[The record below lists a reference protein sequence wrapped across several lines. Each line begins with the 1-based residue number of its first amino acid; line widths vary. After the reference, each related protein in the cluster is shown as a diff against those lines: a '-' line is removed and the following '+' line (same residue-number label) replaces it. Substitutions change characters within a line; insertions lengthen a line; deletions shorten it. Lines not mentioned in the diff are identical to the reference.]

1 MPRDWP
7 QRLQEIPYGSPEALD
22 LVMLL
27 SDAAQLGLVNA
38 DQLDRLCHKKHL
50 DFCGEQAE
58 PLTIRDTLGQQ
69 AAREQDR
76 LRFLD
81 RVNPLPVTRH
91 YTMKEIRAMK
101 LSEALKA
108 IRSVSLE
115 DITAELKEAEASFE
129 VNTKGAKEAMQA
141 EIRSARNKYKEATKA
156 ARADIKMLQRLKMSK
171 EKSGKPLKK
180 KGCKK

>member
-1 MPRDWP
+1 MPRDWQ
-7 QRLQEIPYGSPEALD
+7 QRLQELPYGSPEALD

-27 SDAAQLGLVNA
+27 SDAVQLGLVAA
-38 DQLDRLCHKKHL
+38 DQLDKLCHKKHL
-50 DFCGEQAE
+50 DFYGEQAE

-69 AAREQDR
+69 ASREQDR
-76 LRFLD
+76 LLFLN
-81 RVNPLPVTRH
+81 RVNPLPPTRH

-108 IRSVSLE
+108 IRNVSLE
-115 DITAELKEAEASFE
+115 DIAAELKEAEACFE
-129 VNTKGAKEAMQA
+129 ANTKGAKETMQSK
-141 EIRSARNKYKEATKA
+141 IRAARSEYKEATKA

-180 KGCKK
+180 GRKKV